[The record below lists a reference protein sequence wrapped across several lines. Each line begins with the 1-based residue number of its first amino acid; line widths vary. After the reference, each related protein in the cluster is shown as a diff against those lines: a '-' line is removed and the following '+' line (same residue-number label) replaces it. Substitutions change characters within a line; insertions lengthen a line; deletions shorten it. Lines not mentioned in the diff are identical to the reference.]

1 VTVVAGGAS
10 AARPQL
16 IRAIN
21 EQVLLDHIRRS
32 GPVSRTELAQLSGL
46 SKPTVSAAL
55 TTIEGA
61 GLVHATG
68 QRTGVP
74 GPAARLY
81 EVRPEAG
88 FVLGLDVGRE
98 FLRGAI
104 ADLAGNTRCRLNV
117 RTKAGDA
124 MARIQELSDLAATLA
139 AEAGI
144 TAGQLTQT
152 VIGSP
157 GVYDARLDALTLTG
171 RLSGWDSPAT
181 LAALRDRFGPSLMIE
196 NDVDAAALAERVHGH
211 GRDVDSFAFVSVG
224 TGIGMGLVLDGK
236 LRHGS
241 HGVAGEI
248 GYLPFT
254 EGSGSDPRDAR
265 KRGGFDASASAAAV
279 VRAARRAGVRG
290 ALSAEKVFAA
300 AGRGDAV
307 AAEVVAEEALLVA
320 KAVCTVITVVDPELI
335 VLGGG
340 IGQAP
345 GFLEA
350 VVNQVRL
357 LAPVLPQVKASVLG
371 TDTVVAG
378 CLAAGLDRAWQHLV
392 GELAVRAEAAPPLG

>member
-1 VTVVAGGAS
+1 MTVTAGG
-10 AARPQL
+10 ARPQL
-16 IRAIN
+16 IREIN

-32 GPVSRTELAQLSGL
+32 GPVSRTELAGLTGL

-55 TTIEGA
+55 GSLERT
-61 GLVHATG
+61 GLVYVTG

-74 GPAARLY
+74 GPAANLY
-81 EVRPEAG
+81 EVRPDAG

-98 FLRGAI
+98 YLRGAI
-104 ADLAGNTRCRLNV
+104 ADLAGTVRSRLSV

-124 MARIQELSDLAATLA
+124 MARIQELVDLTATLA
-139 AEAGI
+139 EEAGI
-144 TAGQLTQT
+144 DVAQLTQT
-152 VIGSP
+152 VLGSP
-157 GVYDARLDALTLTG
+157 GVYDPRLDALTLTG

-181 LAALRDRFGPSLMIE
+181 LAALRDRFGETLMIE
-196 NDVDAAALAERVHGH
+196 NDVDAAAIAERVHGH

-254 EGSGSDPRDAR
+254 EGSGSDQRDAR

-290 ALSAEKVFAA
+290 APTAEKVFAA
-300 AGRGDAV
+300 AARGDAL
-307 AAEVVAEEALLVA
+307 AAAVVAEEALLVA
-320 KAVCTVITVVDPELI
+320 KAVCTVITVVDPDLV

-350 VVNQVRL
+350 VCKQLRV
-357 LAPVLPQVKASVLG
+357 LAPVMPEVKASVLG
-371 TDTVVAG
+371 TETVVTG
-378 CLAAGLDRAWQHLV
+378 CIAAGLDRAWQTLV
-392 GELAVRAEAAPPLG
+392 GNSA

>member
-1 VTVVAGGAS
+1 MTVTTGG
-10 AARPQL
+10 ARPQL
-16 IRAIN
+16 IREIN

-32 GPVSRTELAQLSGL
+32 GPISRTELAGLTGL

-55 TTIEGA
+55 GSLERT
-61 GLVHATG
+61 GLVHVTG

-74 GPAARLY
+74 GPAASLY

-98 FLRGAI
+98 YLRGAI
-104 ADLAGNTRCRLNV
+104 ADLAGTVRSRLSV

-124 MARIQELSDLAATLA
+124 MARIQELVDLTVTLA
-139 AEAGI
+139 DDVGI
-144 TAGQLTQT
+144 EVGQLTQT
-152 VIGSP
+152 VLGSP
-157 GVYDARLDALTLTG
+157 GVYDPRLDALTLTG

-181 LAALRDRFGPSLMIE
+181 LAALRDRFGPTLMIE
-196 NDVDAAALAERVHGH
+196 NDIDAAAIAERVHGH
-211 GRDVDSFAFVSVG
+211 GRNVDSFAFVSVG

-254 EGSGSDPRDAR
+254 EGSGSDQRDAR

-279 VRAARRAGVRG
+279 VRAARRAGMRG
-290 ALSAEKVFAA
+290 MSTAEKVFAA
-300 AGRGDAV
+300 AARGDAV
-307 AAEVVAEEALLVA
+307 AAAVVAEEALLVA
-320 KAVCTVITVVDPELI
+320 KAVCTVITVVDPDLV

-350 VVNQVRL
+350 VSKQLRH
-357 LAPVLPQVKASVLG
+357 LAPVMPEVKASVLG
-371 TDTVVAG
+371 TETVVAG
-378 CLAAGLDRAWQHLV
+378 CVAAGLDRAWQTLV
-392 GELAVRAEAAPPLG
+392 GNSA

>member
-16 IRAIN
+16 IREIN
-21 EQVLLDHIRRS
+21 EQVLLHHIRRS
-32 GPVSRTELAQLSGL
+32 GPVSRTELAGLSGL

-55 TTIEGA
+55 SSLERT
-61 GLVHATG
+61 GLVHVTG

-74 GPAARLY
+74 GPAASLY

-88 FVLGLDVGRE
+88 YVLGLDVGRE

-104 ADLAGNTRCRLNV
+104 ADLAGNVRARLSV

-124 MARIQELSDLAATLA
+124 MARIQELADLAVTLA
-139 AEAGI
+139 NDAGI
-144 TAGQLTQT
+144 DVTQLTQT
-152 VIGSP
+152 VLGSP
-157 GVYDARLDALTLTG
+157 GVYDPRLDALTLTG

-211 GRDVDSFAFVSVG
+211 GRNVDSFAFVSVG

-236 LRHGS
+236 LRHGT

-290 ALSAEKVFAA
+290 ASTAEKVFAA
-300 AGRGDAV
+300 AARGDAV
-307 AAEVVAEEALLVA
+307 AAAVVAEEALLVA
-320 KAVCTVITVVDPELI
+320 KAVCTVITVVDPELV

-350 VVNQVRL
+350 VVQQLRH
-357 LAPVLPQVKASVLG
+357 LAPVMPEVKASVLG
-371 TDTVVAG
+371 AETVVGG
-378 CLAAGLDRAWQHLV
+378 CIAAGLDRAWQTLV
-392 GELAVRAEAAPPLG
+392 GKVGNSA

>member
-1 VTVVAGGAS
+1 MTVVAGGPS

-21 EQVLLDHIRRS
+21 EQVLLEHIRRS
-32 GPVSRTELAQLSGL
+32 GPVSRTELAKLSGL

-55 TTIEGA
+55 STIERA
-61 GLVHATG
+61 GLVHAPG

-74 GPAARLY
+74 GPAALLY

-88 FVLGLDVGRE
+88 YVLGLDVGRQ
-98 FLRGAI
+98 FLRGAV
-104 ADLAGNTRCRLNV
+104 ADLTGTVRSRASV
-117 RTKAGDA
+117 RTKAADA
-124 MARIQELSDLAATLA
+124 TARVQELGDLAAGLCA
-139 AEAGI
+139 DAGI
-144 TAGQLTQT
+144 DETLLTQT

-157 GVYDARLDALTLTG
+157 GVYDPALDVLTLTG
-171 RLSGWDSPAT
+171 RLSGWDLPAT
-181 LAALRDRFGPSLMIE
+181 PAALRDRFGPSLVIE

-211 GRDVDSFAFVSVG
+211 GREVDSFAFVSVG

-290 ALSAEKVFAA
+290 ASTAEKVFAA
-300 AGRGDAV
+300 AARGDAA

-350 VVNQVRL
+350 VVTQLRR
-357 LAPVLPQVKASVLG
+357 LAPVMPEVKASALG
-371 TDTVVAG
+371 AEAVVAG
-378 CLAAGLDRAWQHLV
+378 SIAAGLDRAWQTVLSRI
-392 GELAVRAEAAPPLG
+392 GSPTLG

>member
-1 VTVVAGGAS
+1 MTVIAGGAAGGAA

-16 IRAIN
+16 IREIN

-32 GPVSRTELAQLSGL
+32 GPISRTELAGLTGL

-55 TTIEGA
+55 SSLERT
-61 GLVHATG
+61 GLVHVTG

-74 GPAARLY
+74 GPAASLY

-98 FLRGAI
+98 YLRGGI
-104 ADLAGNTRCRLNV
+104 ADLAGTVRSRLSV

-124 MARIQELSDLAATLA
+124 MARIQELVDLTGTLA

-144 TAGQLTQT
+144 EVTQLTQT
-152 VIGSP
+152 VLGSP
-157 GVYDARLDALTLTG
+157 GVYDPRLDALTLTG

-181 LAALRDRFGPSLMIE
+181 LAALRERFGPTLMIE
-196 NDVDAAALAERVHGH
+196 NDVDAAAIAERAHGH

-290 ALSAEKVFAA
+290 ASTAEKVFAA
-300 AGRGDAV
+300 AVRGDPL
-307 AAEVVAEEALLVA
+307 AAAVVAEEALLVA
-320 KAVCTVITVVDPELI
+320 KAVCTVITVVDPDLV

-350 VVNQVRL
+350 VTKQLRQ
-357 LAPVLPQVKASVLG
+357 LAPVMPEVKASVLG
-371 TDTVVAG
+371 TETVVAG
-378 CLAAGLDRAWQHLV
+378 CLAAGLDRAWQT
-392 GELAVRAEAAPPLG
+392 LAGNSAG

>member
-1 VTVVAGGAS
+1 MTVVAPGAS

-16 IRAIN
+16 IREIN

-32 GPVSRTELAQLSGL
+32 GPISRTELAGLTGL

-55 TTIEGA
+55 GSLERT
-61 GLVHATG
+61 GLVHVTG

-74 GPAARLY
+74 GPAASLY
-81 EVRPEAG
+81 EVRPDAG
-88 FVLGLDVGRE
+88 YVLGLDVGRE
-98 FLRGAI
+98 YLRGAI
-104 ADLAGNTRCRLNV
+104 SDLAGTVRARLSV

-124 MARIQELSDLAATLA
+124 MARIQELADLSTTLA
-139 AEAGI
+139 TESGI
-144 TAGQLTQT
+144 DVTQLTQT
-152 VIGSP
+152 VLGSP
-157 GVYDARLDALTLTG
+157 GVYDPRLDALTLTG

-181 LAALRDRFGPSLMIE
+181 LAALRDRFGSSLMIE
-196 NDVDAAALAERVHGH
+196 NDVDAAAIAERVHGH
-211 GRDVDSFAFVSVG
+211 GRNVDSFAFVSVG

-290 ALSAEKVFAA
+290 ASTAEKVFAA
-300 AGRGDAV
+300 AARGDAV
-307 AAEVVAEEALLVA
+307 AAAVVAEEAVLVA
-320 KAVCTVITVVDPELI
+320 KAVCTVITVVDPELV

-350 VVNQVRL
+350 VSQQL
-357 LAPVLPQVKASVLG
+357 HKLAPVMPDVKASVLG
-371 TDTVVAG
+371 RESVVAG
-378 CLAAGLDRAWQHLV
+378 CLAAGLDRSWKTLGGRV
-392 GELAVRAEAAPPLG
+392 GTQG

>member
-21 EQVLLDHIRRS
+21 EQVLLEHIRRS
-32 GPVSRTELAQLSGL
+32 GPVSRTELARLSGL

-55 TTIEGA
+55 TTIERA

-98 FLRGAI
+98 FLRGAV
-104 ADLAGNTRCRLNV
+104 ADLAGTVRCRLSV
-117 RTKAGDA
+117 RTKAADA
-124 MARIQELSDLAATLA
+124 MARIQELADLAATLSG
-139 AEAGI
+139 EVGI
-144 TAGQLTQT
+144 TADQLTQT

-290 ALSAEKVFAA
+290 ASTAEKVFAA
-300 AGRGDAV
+300 AARGDAL
-307 AAEVVAEEALLVA
+307 ATAVVAEEALLVA

-350 VVNQVRL
+350 VVHQLRQM
-357 LAPVLPQVKASVLG
+357 APVMPEVKASVLG
-371 TDTVVAG
+371 AETVVAG
-378 CLAAGLDRAWQHLV
+378 CLAAGLDRAWQAVV
-392 GELAVRAEAAPPLG
+392 GRIGGQA